1 MPDLAERGY
10 VLIASKPSLWLIAKG
25 KNHSRWSQFWS
36 QTIINSY

>member
-25 KNHSRWSQFWS
+25 KTAPVGRSFGR
-36 QTIINSY
+36 